1 MFKSFFYANTKEKR
15 IFIFY
20 LVLLAVL
27 AFGISL
33 VVLIVSIPAP
43 ENTTS
48 PAVAAEKAHEPVGPD
63 LADFIIPDTWVQI
76 HESAS
81 YSFHQVL
88 PSWGSQQIG
97 QYWISPRKISIEIL
111 SKQNDTYIEEL
122 LKDIP

>member
-1 MFKSFFYANTKEKR
+1 MFKSFFYADTKEKK

-33 VVLIVSIPAP
+33 VVLLVSIPGQ
-43 ENTTS
+43 ENTS
-48 PAVAAEKAHEPVGPD
+48 IPAVTAETTPEPD
-63 LADFIIPDTWVQI
+63 KLHLQDFIMPDTWIPI
-76 HESAS
+76 HESAA

-88 PSWGSQQIG
+88 PSWGRQQIE

-122 LKDIP
+122 FANIP